1 MTMHRRHTALPV
13 RLALVSTAL
22 AVVGCHLLDIS
33 NPDVVPIDLLGG
45 PSALATVRAG
55 AVGDFTLAYSG
66 SGASGSGGTIEGQ
79 IMVSGMLAGE
89 WINTETFPDPIQVDA
104 RQTDPTSATMAGG
117 VPHLSRARVSA
128 GNAVVQLRQVADP
141 TTNPELAEP

>member
-45 PSALATVRAG
+45 PSALGTVRAG
-55 AVGDFTLAYSG
+55 AIGDFTLAYSG
-66 SGASGSGGTIEGQ
+66 SGGGGAGGTIEGQ
-79 IMVSGMLAGE
+79 IMADGPLAGE
-89 WINTETFPDPIQVDA
+89 GVNSETLPEPHQGHARTTEPQNG
-104 RQTDPTSATMAGG
+104 PTAT
-117 VPHLSRARVSA
+117 
-128 GNAVVQLRQVADP
+128 
-141 TTNPELAEP
+141 